1 MSTYVLPKLETGFY
15 EAGFCKTGFLTIIL
29 RQCSNTLGR
38 LWRSLHDLDTV
49 KTPISRHHYP
59 FPDPLKRLKILRT
72 AAISLIRQRPDIIQA
87 ETIAAIA
94 TAIVP
99 EQGSVGIVRLSG
111 DRAIAIAQAL
121 FYAPGNQ
128 PWDSHRILYG
138 YVQATDSSTP
148 VDEALLLLMKSPRS
162 YTRED
167 VVEFHCHGG
176 IMAVQQVLQLCL
188 QQGARLAQP
197 GEFTLRAFL
206 NGRLDLTQAESVAD
220 LVGAQSPQAAQNALM
235 GIRGKLAG
243 AIRDLRSQ
251 CLDVLAEVEARVD
264 FADDLPPIDEAAVRS
279 QLSTIHTRI
288 TQILSTARQGELLR
302 AGLKI
307 AIIGQPNVG
316 KSSLLNAW
324 SQSDRA
330 IVTHLPGTTRDV
342 VESQL
347 IVGGIPI
354 QVLDTA
360 GIRESADTVEKIGI
374 ERSRTAAQSADLIL
388 LTLDA
393 TTGWTPTEDALLK
406 QIQHKPHILVL
417 NKIDLLKPT
426 ARSHSPSPIP
436 HLPHTPIVHTAAAK
450 NLGIDDLESAI
461 LTCAH
466 SGNLTA
472 ANTDIAI
479 NQRQA
484 AALLRAE
491 TALTEVEATID
502 NELPLDFW
510 TIDLR
515 AAIHALGE
523 VTGEEMTES
532 MLDEIFS
539 RFCIGK

>member
-1 MSTYVLPKLETGFY
+1 MPQPV
-15 EAGFCKTGFLTIIL
+15 
-29 RQCSNTLGR
+29 QQ
-38 LWRSLHDLDTV
+38 
-49 KTPISRHHYP
+49 PI
-59 FPDPLKRLKILRT
+59 
-72 AAISLIRQRPDIIQA
+72 QQA

-94 TAIVP
+94 TAIIP
-99 EQGSVGIVRLSG
+99 QQGSVGIVRLSG
-111 DRAIAIAQAL
+111 IDAIAIAQQL
-121 FYAPGNQ
+121 FHAPGNQ
-128 PWDSHRILYG
+128 PWESHRILYG
-138 YVQATDSSTP
+138 TIQPPQDIDP
-148 VDEALLLLMKSPRS
+148 IDEALLLLMKSPRS

-176 IMAVQQVLQLCL
+176 IMAVQQVLQCCI

-206 NGRLDLTQAESVAD
+206 NGRLDLTQAEGIAD

-235 GIRGKLAG
+235 GIRGKLADV
-243 AIRDLRSQ
+243 IRELRSQ

-264 FADDLPPIDEAAVRS
+264 FEDDLPPIDEAEVRS
-279 QLSTIHTRI
+279 QIQSIHHRI
-288 TQILSTARQGELLR
+288 TEILSTAYQGELLR
-302 AGLKI
+302 TGLKI

-330 IVTHLPGTTRDV
+330 IVTDLPGTTRDV

-360 GIRESADTVEKIGI
+360 GIRDATNEVEKIGI
-374 ERSRTAAQSADLIL
+374 ERSLTAAKEADLIL
-388 LTLDA
+388 LTIDA
-393 TTGWTPTEDALLK
+393 TTGWTEAEQLLYE
-406 QIQHKPHILVL
+406 QIKDKPHIIVI
-417 NKIDLLKPT
+417 NKVDLLEDKANLNQTHIPH
-426 ARSHSPSPIP
+426 SHTPLQDSPSTLSTDSTVCSPIP
-436 HLPHTPIVHTAAAK
+436 HSPKETAINYPLATDSVSPIIQTAAAK
-450 NLGIDDLESAI
+450 NLGISDLETAI
-461 LTCAH
+461 LTTART
-466 SGNLTA
+466 GNLTA
-472 ANTDIAI
+472 ANTDVAI

-484 AALLRAE
+484 AALSRAE
-491 TALTEVEATID
+491 TALTEVQATIA